1 MPTLRA
7 PAPYLPVGQM
17 ERLPRL
23 PDILTRLEPKALTSR
38 LRHPP
43 RSAWQNGPHTH
54 VRTLRNMN

>member
-7 PAPYLPVGQM
+7 SAPYLPVGQM

-23 PDILTRLEPKALTSR
+23 LDILTRLEPKALTSR

-43 RSAWQNGPHTH
+43 RSARQNGPPHH

>member
-43 RSAWQNGPHTH
+43 RSALQNGPPLTCG
-54 VRTLRNMN
+54 TLRNMN